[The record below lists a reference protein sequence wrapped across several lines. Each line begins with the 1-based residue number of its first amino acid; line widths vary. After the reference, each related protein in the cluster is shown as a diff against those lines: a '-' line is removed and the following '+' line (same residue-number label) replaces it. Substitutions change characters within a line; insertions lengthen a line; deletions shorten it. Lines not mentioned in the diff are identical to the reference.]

1 MTNEQKNYVSAI
13 LNQCLDH
20 AYRGG
25 DSEIQEQIEEAI
37 NILQEDKNGLGTKN
51 KSEVINGR
59 INQGGVDG
67 AGRVERERG
76 QRAGSRGTRG
86 V

>member
-37 NILQEDKNGLGTKN
+37 NILQEDKNG
-51 KSEVINGR
+51 EME
-59 INQGGVDG
+59 
-67 AGRVERERG
+67 ARG
-76 QRAGSRGTRG
+76 ENYG
-86 V
+86 